1 MKPIDFEF
9 SNGMVGDVPV
19 NRSYGVILSR
29 WQAET
34 WRERISLL
42 LHGRVWLMVK
52 GSTMQPTLISGH
64 TSFSIDD
71 DELSTRVNEAH
82 R

>member
-19 NRSYGVILSR
+19 NRNYGIVVSR

-34 WRERISLL
+34 WWERISLF
-42 LHGRVWLMVK
+42 LHGRVWVMVK

-64 TSFSIDD
+64 LNFSIDD
-71 DELSTRVNEAH
+71 DELAARVNEVH